1 MSTAVLMCE
10 FFAKAID
17 NARSITK
24 TILVS
29 QNPSLSDVITEY
41 IGERCYDITIEIQN
55 MIEIG
60 QQNCH
65 TESKEVSL

>member
-1 MSTAVLMCE
+1 MLFWTQI
-10 FFAKAID
+10 AKAID

-29 QNPSLSDVITEY
+29 QNPSLRDVITEY
-41 IGERCYDITIEIQN
+41 TGERCYDTTIEIQN
-55 MIEIG
+55 MIVIG

>member
-1 MSTAVLMCE
+1 MLFWTQI
-10 FFAKAID
+10 AKAID
-17 NARSITK
+17 NARGITK

-41 IGERCYDITIEIQN
+41 TGERCYDTVTKIQN
-55 MIEIG
+55 MIETG

-65 TESKEVSL
+65 TESKEGSL

>member
-41 IGERCYDITIEIQN
+41 TKELRYYADIEIQN
-55 MIEIG
+55 MIAAG
-60 QQNCH
+60 
-65 TESKEVSL
+65 